1 MCFRVLKEPEMDMK
15 KKVYVMLERTT
26 KKKPRI
32 RIRIGLKKKLG
43 WPNLNHSHSL
53 IATMRNCS
61 LGWSVTNLSIH
72 CVLHRL
78 LLLSTQI
85 WVFSLNLKQKYIKD
99 I

>member
-1 MCFRVLKEPEMDMK
+1 MFVCFRVLKKRGMDEEGLCN
-15 KKVYVMLERTT
+15 VGNNEEEEEEDEGL
-26 KKKPRI
+26 I
-32 RIRIGLKKKLG
+32 FRIGLKQKLG
-43 WPNLNHSHSL
+43 GLNLNHSHSL

-85 WVFSLNLKQKYIKD
+85 WLFFL
-99 I
+99 